1 MSGREGGNRKK
12 MHKEAVPSGKK
23 RVPVVKR
30 LGEGGG
36 GWAGS

>member
-23 RVPVVKR
+23 RVPVV
-30 LGEGGG
+30 
-36 GWAGS
+36 WAGS